1 MVIIDNNRERIILAS
16 LLTELQKLFKK
27 SDKYSELSNKLLGF
41 FYTNNI
47 IEEDNN
53 LEILL
58 SDIEKGNRYN
68 QNAKIILEAFDFS
81 INKDN
86 IEKNNTNNKLQTIFS
101 TISLKPNNGI
111 RVKNNRYNLGELS
124 YKNIFPSDVKEYA
137 KKELEELLE
146 KFLFELKNI
155 ETQDFKVL
163 YSNILDISKKYLWS
177 VPLYSGDTIISVFD
191 SLKISVAISVALEN
205 NDRDSNE
212 FILIAGDIS
221 GIQKYIYGLESTDGV
236 AKRLRARSFFIKLLS
251 DISAYKIIHELG
263 LSLANIIISS
273 GGKFYILAPNNEE
286 VIDKIT
292 ALEKEINNYL
302 FEKYYGELFL
312 NLQYL
317 ELNKEDLKNNF
328 SEKYD
333 RLNDKLDLGKH
344 KKFSREVL
352 EKQVFEEELYSSGE
366 KVTQCKI
373 CGKRLT
379 KANDKICFF
388 CDRDEELGR
397 KLTKMD
403 KLAFYKVRSEE
414 NTVYDMELFGIGC
427 KIVTEGKEIFG
438 EPLVVHYYKY
448 RTKGKSNFTYVRD
461 FYGGYA
467 PVDENGEVMTFER
480 LAEQSKSNNLG
491 ILKGDVDNL
500 GLIFSLGLK
509 NQGDTSITKISSL
522 SRMMDT
528 FFSYWLVR
536 ELQEKNY
543 HYIVYAGGDDF
554 MIVAP
559 WDKVVETAKYINDK
573 FVEFTGINE
582 DITLT
587 CGISITKPKDPI
599 YFSSQWAT
607 EAEEKGKDSGKNG
620 FVLFDKYIPWG
631 KYKEV
636 FDLADFIDKN
646 MSKNM
651 ENEGLVYTQ
660 SFLYRLLHYT
670 EMAEKYNGIG
680 IKDNEEKKNSKYLK
694 YLSDFSYDIGR
705 NLVSKIKDKNPLEDE
720 RISRLNDYFGIES
733 VFGDGTKQEFL
744 SNYMRVVLN
753 YVIRKNRGE

>member
-68 QNAKIILEAFDFS
+68 QNAKIILEALDFS
-81 INKDN
+81 INKEN
-86 IEKNNTNNKLQTIFS
+86 IKKNNTNNKLQTIFS
-101 TISLKPNNGI
+101 TISLKPNNGV
-111 RVKNNRYNLGELS
+111 RVKNNRYNLGELG
-124 YKNIFPSDVKEYA
+124 YKNIFPTDVKEYT

-191 SLKISVAISVALEN
+191 SLKTSVAISVALEN

-251 DISAYKIIHELG
+251 DISAYKIIDELE

-286 VIDKIT
+286 VINKIT

-317 ELNKEDLKNNF
+317 ELNKKDLKNNF

-379 KANDKICFF
+379 KTSDGICLF

-397 KLTKMD
+397 DLTKMD
-403 KLAFYKVRSEE
+403 KLAFYKVGNEDNRG
-414 NTVYDMELFGIGC
+414 YDIEVFGIGC
-427 KIVTEGKEIFG
+427 KIVTEGKEIDG

-448 RTKGKSNFTYVRD
+448 RTKGKSNFPYVRD

-467 PVDENGEVMTFER
+467 PVDENGEVMTFEK

-620 FVLFDKYIPWG
+620 FVLFDKYIPWS

-636 FDLADFIDKN
+636 FDLANFIDKN

-705 NLVSKIKDKNPLEDE
+705 NLVSKIKNKNPLEDE

>member
-16 LLTELQKLFKK
+16 LLTELQKLFNK
-27 SDKYSELSNKLLGF
+27 SDKYSELSKKLLDF
-41 FYTNNI
+41 FYTNSI
-47 IEEDNN
+47 IEKDSD
-53 LEILL
+53 LEVLL
-58 SDIEKGNRYN
+58 SDIEKGNRDN
-68 QNAKIILEAFDFS
+68 QNAKIVLEASNSSLSGDS
-81 INKDN
+81 IKT
-86 IEKNNTNNKLQTIFS
+86 NTNNNLQTIFS
-101 TISLKPNNGI
+101 TISLKSNKGV
-111 RVKNNRYNLGELS
+111 RVKNSRYNLGELGH
-124 YKNIFPSDVKEYA
+124 KNIFPTNTKEYT
-137 KKELEELLE
+137 KKELDELLE
-146 KFLFELKNI
+146 KFLFELKGI
-155 ETQDFKVL
+155 EAQDFNIL

-191 SLKISVAISVALEN
+191 SLKTSVAVSVALEN
-205 NDRDSNE
+205 NSKESNE
-212 FILIAGDIS
+212 FILVAGDIS

-251 DISAYKIIHELG
+251 DVSAYKIIDELN
-263 LSLANIIISS
+263 LSLVNIIISS
-273 GGKFYILAPNNEE
+273 GGKFYILAPNKKE
-286 VIDKIT
+286 VTEKIVD
-292 ALEKEINNYL
+292 LEREINSHL
-302 FEKYYGELFL
+302 FENYYGDLFL

-352 EKQVFEEELYSSGE
+352 EKQVFEEKLYSSGE
-366 KVTQCKI
+366 KVTQCRI
-373 CGKRLT
+373 CGKHLT
-379 KANDKICFF
+379 KANDGICSF
-388 CDRDEELGR
+388 CNRDEELGR
-397 KLTKMD
+397 KRTKMD
-403 KLAFYKVRSEE
+403 KLAFYKIGKEE
-414 NTVYDMELFGIGC
+414 SIGYDIELFGIGC
-427 KIVTEGKEIFG
+427 KIVTEGKEILG
-438 EPLVVHYYKY
+438 EPLFVHYYKY
-448 RTKGKSNFTYVRD
+448 STKGKSNFSYVRD

-559 WDKVVETAKYINDK
+559 WDRVVETAKYINEK
-573 FVEFTGINE
+573 FAEFTGINE

-620 FVLFDKYIPWG
+620 FVLFDKYIPWD

-646 MSKNM
+646 MSKNA
-651 ENEGLVYTQ
+651 EDKSLSYSQ
-660 SFLYRLLHYT
+660 AFLYRLLHYT
-670 EMAEKYNGIG
+670 AMAEEYKATN
-680 IKDNEEKKNSKYLK
+680 NSKYLK
-694 YLSDFSYDIGR
+694 YLSDFSYDVGR
-705 NLVSKIKDKNPLEDE
+705 NLASKLKNKVKNPLEDE
-720 RISRLNDYFGIES
+720 RIARLNDYFGIDS
-733 VFGDGTKQEFL
+733 VFGEKSKQEFL

-753 YVIRKNRGE
+753 YVIRKNRGEDNEF